1 VRVVHY
7 TISVGC
13 PQAIGPEIE
22 TRVDPREGRL
32 VVADFYAALLGM
44 RIIRVGWLKVA
55 KRVDT
60 LPHFAFSDDGW
71 SDDRPPRWP
80 DPDHPAQVHLD
91 FRARDLDAVEER
103 LLHLGGSKLAH
114 YSDHRIYADPVGHP
128 ICVYADQN
136 SLEEVLFWR
145 VVFDCDDPEVLARF
159 YEQLVD
165 KWERVEDTPDRIVLS
180 PLAGDLP
187 LFVCQRT
194 DVRPPRWGDPDYPF
208 QLHFDLSFD
217 DENAIDLARQ
227 LGAVHIAGEVHADP
241 AGHPFCLGIWRAAIP
256 SASSYARQG

>member
-1 VRVVHY
+1 
-7 TISVGC
+7 
-13 PQAIGPEIE
+13 
-22 TRVDPREGRL
+22 
-32 VVADFYAALLGM
+32 VA
-44 RIIRVGWLKVA
+44 
-55 KRVDT
+55 
-60 LPHFAFSDDGW
+60 
-71 SDDRPPRWP
+71 
-80 DPDHPAQVHLD
+80 
-91 FRARDLDAVEER
+91 
-103 LLHLGGSKLAH
+103 
-114 YSDHRIYADPVGHP
+114 
-128 ICVYADQN
+128 
-136 SLEEVLFWR
+136 
-145 VVFDCDDPEVLARF
+145 FDCDDPEVLARF

-165 KWERVEDTPDRIVLS
+165 KWERVEDTPDRIILS

-256 SASSYARQG
+256 SASSYARQGWGRSGVDTATSGRRER